1 MTRASNFKKVVR
13 RHAEETGKRYTE
25 ALTDL
30 EGVDARM
37 TYSRP
42 DGAQVVA
49 HLRDRYG
56 IDAVEATQIS
66 VHHSYV
72 FRVDLKQGEPWVA
85 RVFPPGRSRTR
96 VEGDA
101 AILRFLED
109 QGFPA
114 ERLAVDDAV
123 SDLNDR
129 AVLVTRFIV
138 GEHFP
143 IHADRPVLGDLLG
156 RLHSLPLPSQ
166 GSVNRP
172 GGATG
177 DDPHREGRPGED
189 LAAALA
195 LLDSVDTKVAAEN
208 RARFEWLRDRVRSTD
223 DGEGLPE
230 SLVHG
235 NLFHSP
241 HHVLVA
247 DGGPV
252 LISWKASG
260 CGPRLVP
267 DVSELVVGTPKND
280 LAATVHAY
288 RRHVELTGDELDR
301 LESTMWLRP
310 LNTTCFVYH
319 RNLTYGLEQDAFW
332 WVDPPEMFG
341 EIAAAVR
348 AAVRSSR

>member
-1 MTRASNFKKVVR
+1 
-13 RHAEETGKRYTE
+13 
-25 ALTDL
+25 
-30 EGVDARM
+30 
-37 TYSRP
+37 
-42 DGAQVVA
+42 
-49 HLRDRYG
+49 
-56 IDAVEATQIS
+56 
-66 VHHSYV
+66 V
-72 FRVDLKQGEPWVA
+72 FRVDFTRGESWVA

-101 AILRFLED
+101 AILRFLEE

-114 ERLAVDDAV
+114 ERLAVEDAV

-143 IHADRPVLGDLLG
+143 IRAERPVLADLLG
-156 RLHSLPLPSQ
+156 RLHSLPLPSE
-166 GSVNRP
+166 GLVRRP

-177 DDPHREGRPGED
+177 DDPSREGRPAQD

-195 LLDSVDTKVAAEN
+195 LLDSVDTKVAADD

-230 SLVHG
+230 ALSHG

-241 HHVLVA
+241 HHALVTER
-247 DGGPV
+247 GPV
-252 LISWKASG
+252 MISWKAAG
-260 CGPRLVP
+260 RGPRLVP
-267 DVSELVVGTPKND
+267 DFCELVVGTPKDD
-280 LAATVHAY
+280 LAATVRAY
-288 RRHVELTGDELDR
+288 HRHVDLTDGELDR

-319 RNLTYGLEQDAFW
+319 RNLTYGLAQDAFW
-332 WVDPPEMFG
+332 WIDPPEMFG
-341 EIAAAVR
+341 EIAAATRSALGR
-348 AAVRSSR
+348 AR